1 MKEKKKSI
9 ALFTDCLCFES
20 FFSAGL
26 LKAIG
31 SDWYFTSE
39 SKIFFPFRKILSN
52 LLSISFKRLDYTSYS
67 NTLFGKST
75 LYETIQQET
84 KATIR
89 ELLASDIYSEEI
101 KDFSDDYRL
110 NREKANHF
118 LTVHYFP
125 YVYRFIEIKNMLI
138 HLESKNSKI
147 ILLNSPITA
156 FTSNIENLNIGNYR
170 MIFSNF
176 FGIKNREHYF
186 YDYTHVMKPYFRS
199 RRIFY
204 LKEILKTIS
213 LITYSVSFRG
223 SKGNKKE
230 QNCLGIEMLQRKINP
245 KGTNDLFFVDNEQLQ
260 DSDCCIIEESIY
272 TSHYKKDSYDVI
284 NSRDFS
290 RLKFFNYKALIGQR
304 REGQINKEYQTY
316 FLLKIINFSSFF
328 KKILCFS
335 LYLLYLSPNRRLNS
349 FLLEKY
355 EFDSYIW
362 SEIYKKFNISVVWT
376 MLDGGY
382 QQVSKSQAI
391 ERNDG
396 VYCGSHWSNYPMI
409 LVFNYK
415 PYDIMFSWSE
425 HFENLFLSEFSHS
438 EFHHIGYTSS
448 DYFEYHK
455 ATAAKLRDEY
465 PGKLIIT
472 FNDNIFH
479 NDIAISESH
488 YDDFY
493 SLAIRAIEEN
503 EDIVVFIKPK
513 RVSLFHEKIESFKK
527 LQVYLDSGKARLFSP
542 ENERSKI
549 TPAEL
554 AMASDLVIGL
564 GTSTTT
570 LESFISGTPA
580 INLDLCKFPN
590 NEFCVKGMNKVVFDD
605 SSKIIDL
612 INEYQTTTKESMH
625 KRQEEY
631 YKILDPFLDRK
642 SGYRAAKKLK
652 NILNRKSNLD
662 TLQS

>member
-1 MKEKKKSI
+1 MKKEKKST

-26 LKAIG
+26 QKAI
-31 SDWYFTSE
+31 SSEWYFTSE
-39 SKIFFPFRKILSN
+39 SKIFSPFRKILSN
-52 LLSISFKRLDYTSYS
+52 LPSVSFKRLDYTSYS
-67 NTLFGKST
+67 NTLFAKST
-75 LYETIQQET
+75 LYEAIQEET
-84 KATIR
+84 KVTIR
-89 ELLASDIYSEEI
+89 ELLDSDFYREEI
-101 KDFSDDYRL
+101 KYFSDDYKL
-110 NREKANHF
+110 NRNKANHF

-125 YVYRFIEIKNMLI
+125 YVYRFIEIKNLLI
-138 HLESKNSKI
+138 HLENKNAKI
-147 ILLNSPITA
+147 ILLNSPITP
-156 FTSNIENLNIGNYR
+156 FTSKIDNLNIGNYR

-176 FGIKNREHYF
+176 FGIKDREHYF

-199 RRIFY
+199 RRVFF

-213 LITYSVSFRG
+213 LITYSVSY
-223 SKGNKKE
+223 KGPKDDKKG
-230 QNCLGIEMLQRKINP
+230 QSCLGIEMLQRKINP
-245 KGTNDLFFVDNEQLQ
+245 KGTKDLFFVGNEELQ

-284 NSRDFS
+284 KSRDFR
-290 RLKFFNYKALIGQR
+290 RLKFFNYKALVGQR
-304 REGQINKEYQTY
+304 REGQIDKEYQTY
-316 FLLKIINFSSFF
+316 FLLEVINFSLFL
-328 KKILCFS
+328 KKILSFS
-335 LYLLYLSPNRRLNS
+335 LYLLSLSPNKRING
-349 FLLEKY
+349 FLLKNY
-355 EFDSYIW
+355 EFDSYVW

-382 QQVSKSQAI
+382 QQVSRSQAI

-415 PYDIMFSWSE
+415 PYDVMFSWSE
-425 HFENLFLSEFSHS
+425 HFENLFLSEFPHS
-438 EFHHIGYTSS
+438 ELYQVGYTSS

-455 ATAAKLRDEY
+455 SNATKLRDEY
-465 PGKLIIT
+465 PGKFIIT

-503 EDIVVFIKPK
+503 QDVVVFIKPK

-527 LQVYLDSGKARLFSP
+527 LQAHLDSGKARLFSP
-542 ENERSKI
+542 DNERSKI

-590 NEFCVKGMNKVVFDD
+590 NEFCVKGMNTVVFDD
-605 SSKIIDL
+605 PDKIINM
-612 INEYQTTTKESMH
+612 INKYQSTTKESIH
-625 KRQEEY
+625 KGQEEY
-631 YKILDPFLDRK
+631 YKILDPFLDQK
-642 SGYRAAKKLK
+642 SGNRIAKKLK

-662 TLQS
+662 TLQT

>member
-1 MKEKKKSI
+1 MKKKNKPI

-20 FFSAGL
+20 FLSAGMK
-26 LKAIG
+26 KAI
-31 SDWYFTSE
+31 SSEWYFTSE
-39 SKIFFPFRKILSN
+39 SKIFLPFRKILSN
-52 LLSISFKRLDYTSYS
+52 LLSVSFKRLDYTSYS
-67 NTLFGKST
+67 NTLFANST
-75 LYETIQQET
+75 LYETIQEET
-84 KATIR
+84 KVTIR

-101 KDFSDDYRL
+101 KDFSDDYKL
-110 NREKANHF
+110 NRDKANHF

-125 YVYRFIEIKNMLI
+125 YVYRFVEIKNLLI
-138 HLESKNSKI
+138 YLENKNAQI

-156 FTSNIENLNIGNYR
+156 FTSKIENLNIGNYR
-170 MIFSNF
+170 MFFSNF
-176 FGIKNREHYF
+176 FGIKDREHYF

-199 RRIFY
+199 RRIFF

-213 LITYSVSFRG
+213 LVTYSVSF
-223 SKGNKKE
+223 KGPRDDKKE
-230 QNCLGIEMLQRKINP
+230 QNCLGIEMLQRRINP
-245 KGTNDLFFVDNEQLQ
+245 KGTNDLFFMRNEDLQ

-272 TSHYKKDSYDVI
+272 TSHYKKDSYDAI
-284 NSRDFS
+284 KSRDFR
-290 RLKFFNYKALIGQR
+290 RLKFFNYKALVGQR
-304 REGQINKEYQTY
+304 REGQIDKEYQTY
-316 FLLKIINFSSFF
+316 FLLEIINFSRFF

-335 LYLLYLSPNRRLNS
+335 FHLLYLSPNKGVNT

-355 EFDSYIW
+355 EFDSYVW
-362 SEIYKKFNISVVWT
+362 SEIYKKFNISVIWT

-382 QQVSKSQAI
+382 QQASKSQAI
-391 ERNDG
+391 ERNEG

-425 HFENLFLSEFSHS
+425 HFEKLFLSEFSHS
-438 EFHHIGYTSS
+438 ELYQVGYTSS

-455 ATAAKLRDEY
+455 SNAAKLRDEY
-465 PGKLIIT
+465 PGKFIIT

-503 EDIVVFIKPK
+503 QDVVVFIKPK

-527 LQVYLDSGKARLFSP
+527 LQTHLDSGKARLFSP
-542 ENERSKI
+542 DNERSKI

-554 AMASDLVIGL
+554 AMASNLVIGL

-570 LESFISGTPA
+570 LESYISGTPA

-590 NEFCVKGMNKVVFDD
+590 NEFCVRGMNTVVFDD
-605 SSKIIDL
+605 PDKIINL
-612 INEYQTTTKESMH
+612 INEHQTKTKESIH
-625 KRQEEY
+625 KGQEEY
-631 YKILDPFLDRK
+631 YKILDPFLDQK
-642 SGYRAAKKLK
+642 SGNRIAKKLK

-662 TLQS
+662 TLQT

>member
-1 MKEKKKSI
+1 MKEEKKSI

-52 LLSISFKRLDYTSYS
+52 SLSISFKRLDYTSYS
-67 NTLFGKST
+67 NTLFEMST
-75 LYETIQQET
+75 LYETIQEET

-89 ELLASDIYSEEI
+89 ELLASDIYSGEI
-101 KDFSDDYRL
+101 KDFSDDHRL

-260 DSDCCIIEESIY
+260 DSDCRIIEESIY
-272 TSHYKKDSYDVI
+272 TSYYKKDSYDVI

-335 LYLLYLSPNRRLNS
+335 LYLLYCMVTGVNN
-349 FLLEKY
+349 
-355 EFDSYIW
+355 
-362 SEIYKKFNISVVWT
+362 
-376 MLDGGY
+376 
-382 QQVSKSQAI
+382 KS
-391 ERNDG
+391 
-396 VYCGSHWSNYPMI
+396 
-409 LVFNYK
+409 
-415 PYDIMFSWSE
+415 
-425 HFENLFLSEFSHS
+425 
-438 EFHHIGYTSS
+438 
-448 DYFEYHK
+448 
-455 ATAAKLRDEY
+455 
-465 PGKLIIT
+465 
-472 FNDNIFH
+472 
-479 NDIAISESH
+479 
-488 YDDFY
+488 
-493 SLAIRAIEEN
+493 
-503 EDIVVFIKPK
+503 
-513 RVSLFHEKIESFKK
+513 
-527 LQVYLDSGKARLFSP
+527 
-542 ENERSKI
+542 
-549 TPAEL
+549 
-554 AMASDLVIGL
+554 
-564 GTSTTT
+564 
-570 LESFISGTPA
+570 
-580 INLDLCKFPN
+580 
-590 NEFCVKGMNKVVFDD
+590 
-605 SSKIIDL
+605 
-612 INEYQTTTKESMH
+612 
-625 KRQEEY
+625 
-631 YKILDPFLDRK
+631 
-642 SGYRAAKKLK
+642 
-652 NILNRKSNLD
+652 
-662 TLQS
+662 